1 MTLVT
6 SVCAQPGQGEQT
18 DVALKHSRCSRQDGA
33 STPAVGAL
41 ADYPRASLTDSG
53 TALGP
58 SGATRPT
65 VRHFRHGAR
74 VAPGLY
80 PAQGT
85 GGVGSPPFGG
95 PLKTFTTGLPS
106 SCSTGVCGTDG
117 AAARQ
122 FS

>member
-18 DVALKHSRCSRQDGA
+18 DVALKHSRCPRQDGA

-41 ADYPRASLTDSG
+41 AEYPRASLTDSG

-65 VRHFRHGAR
+65 ARHFRHGAR
-74 VAPGLY
+74 FAPGLY

-85 GGVGSPPFGG
+85 GGVCS

-106 SCSTGVCGTDG
+106 SGSAGVCGTDRS
-117 AAARQ
+117 AA
-122 FS
+122 

>member
-1 MTLVT
+1 MTVVT

-41 ADYPRASLTDSG
+41 AEYPRASLTDSG

-74 VAPGLY
+74 VATGLY

-85 GGVGSPPFGG
+85 GGAPVWKEWVPHWFEE
-95 PLKTFTTGLPS
+95 PS
-106 SCSTGVCGTDG
+106 LETL
-117 AAARQ
+117 RE
-122 FS
+122 

>member
-18 DVALKHSRCSRQDGA
+18 DVALKHSRCPRHAGA

-41 ADYPRASLTDSG
+41 AEYPRASLTDSG

-85 GGVGSPPFGG
+85 GGVCSVQESYFGG
-95 PLKTFTTGLPS
+95 PFQAGLS
-106 SCSTGVCGTDG
+106 ASGTAVVCGTNR

-122 FS
+122 